1 MRAGRII
8 ARRPLLPVTFRL
20 AGQPNLT
27 IDFQVDTGFTEFL
40 TLPVAAVTAM
50 GLPYLRPVFTVLAD
64 ASRSEMAL
72 YRATIF
78 WDGEELD
85 VPVLATGRRPL
96 LGAALLDGHELRARY
111 AEGDLVTVEEL

>member
-1 MRAGRII
+1 MRAGRMI

-20 AGQPNLT
+20 TGQPNLT

-40 TLPVAAVTAM
+40 TLPAAAVAAL
-50 GLPYLRPVFTVLAD
+50 GLPYLQPVGIVLAD
-64 ASRSEMAL
+64 ASRLEMAAHQ
-72 YRATIF
+72 ATIL
-78 WDGEELD
+78 WDGLEIE